1 MSRLTI
7 RNEQDLQ
14 AALRRAQDL
23 ISCMGSDKEHELA
36 QLEEALDLYAC
47 LLWAQAHIANDNTP
61 RD

>member
-1 MSRLTI
+1 
-7 RNEQDLQ
+7 
-14 AALRRAQDL
+14 
-23 ISCMGSDKEHELA
+23 MGSDKEHELA